1 VLAEPV
7 EPLIGD
13 NDAGLFGVNGG
24 IGEVGR
30 VTQRGLG
37 DRLEERRLA
46 DIGKTNL
53 DRSHGECGWCGWKMC
68 EGRRKK
74 EKEKEERA
82 EGGLNSFS
90 WN

>member
-1 VLAEPV
+1 VAAQPV

-13 NDAGLFGVNGG
+13 DDAGLFRVNGG

-46 DIGKTNL
+46 NVGKTNL
-53 DRSHGECGWCGWKMC
+53 DRSHCESSEKGDIVWLECEEEEKKR
-68 EGRRKK
+68 GRRK
-74 EKEKEERA
+74 
-82 EGGLNSFS
+82 GGGRRLK
-90 WN
+90 